1 MSFYRRGPRALF
13 LGLVLTLAVAVSAAH
28 AQALGTMSVDDV
40 RVDGHGRHR
49 VLVSVLDANGTPIPD
64 LASHFSAR
72 LDGQDVVDLSSESAR
87 VRQPGSRVTVVIDA
101 SLFGAENLAAVQDA
115 LRALLPSLGRKDGLE
130 VIGVGNA
137 IKRRSAGAAG
147 AGRMIDGLGSFSDS
161 DTPVLYDALYA
172 AARDAARLPG
182 DRASVLLLVTRGA
195 DGGSTHTQLQVLA
208 MARSRARLT
217 PVLIIQVG
225 DEGAASEA
233 DPLQRLAQHT
243 AGVYSHVGS
252 PSDLASA
259 LTAQLD
265 RGLQRYVLTFAAA
278 GYDAKRRK
286 HALEV
291 TIAQGE
297 DSRRAEREYDTA
309 EAMPI
314 PGWRS
319 PLPWLI
325 LLGLIVLAGAAFML
339 TRRRQTCLLVHDGDE
354 QDGIWYEVFAL
365 PVTLGGAEGNDIVFP
380 ESEVSRNH
388 AVLERRGRNIELAD
402 LNSENGT
409 LVNGERITRRVLAEG
424 DRISLGDAVHLIFEA
439 RS

>member
-1 MSFYRRGPRALF
+1 MSGRPRGPRALS
-13 LGLVLTLAVAVSAAH
+13 LAVLLALAACAGAVH

-40 RVDGHGRHR
+40 RVDGRGRHR

-64 LASHFSAR
+64 LATHFTAR
-72 LDGQDVVDLSSESAR
+72 LDGQDVVDLSSEPAR
-87 VRQPGSRVTVVIDA
+87 VRQPGARVTVVVDA
-101 SLFGAENLAAVQDA
+101 SLFGPENLAAVQDA
-115 LRALLPSLGRKDGLE
+115 LRGLLPALSAKDELE
-130 VIGVGNA
+130 VVGVGHA
-137 IKRRSAGAAG
+137 IKRRSASSSG
-147 AGRMIDGLGSFSDS
+147 AGRMIDGLASFSDN

-182 DRASVLLLVTRGA
+182 DRASVLLVVTRGA
-195 DGGSTHTQLQVLA
+195 DGGSSRTQLQVLA

-265 RGLQRYVLTFAAA
+265 RGLQRYVLTFTAA
-278 GYDAKRRK
+278 GYDARQPK

-309 EAMPI
+309 EAMPVAW
-314 PGWRS
+314 WRS

-325 LLGLIVLAGAAFML
+325 LAGLIVLAGVAFVA
-339 TRRRQTCLLVHDGDE
+339 TRRRQMCLLVHDGDE